1 MSTSLVHFLSI
12 VGEASQDVET
22 ACNELLG
29 RRVARSPKSF
39 GSDDW
44 SRRDH
49 KDIEKFCLHLL
60 DTALNLP
67 VLHYAQYLDAWTV
80 ADSRFSLLEWP
91 DDRRRQICG
100 AGYGIAFYPGGH
112 CESVLAQIKK
122 KRRTKLYRTW
132 TEDRWYLDHLK
143 DAIEAAL
150 WLEAPYLVVS
160 ISQCLGP
167 SREDGEIKAGLDLPI
182 GRGTSSP
189 RQLE

>member
-1 MSTSLVHFLSI
+1 MSTSLVHFLTI

-29 RRVARSPKSF
+29 RRVERSPKSF

-44 SRRDH
+44 SGRDH
-49 KDIEKFCLHLL
+49 KDIEEFCLHLL

-67 VLHYAQYLDAWTV
+67 VLYYAQYLDAWTV
-80 ADSRFSLLEWP
+80 ADWRFSLLEWS
-91 DDRRRQICG
+91 DGRRLQICG
-100 AGYGIAFYPGGH
+100 AGYGIAYYPSGQ
-112 CESVLAQIKK
+112 CDSLLAQIKK
-122 KRRTKLYRTW
+122 KQRTKLYRTQ
-132 TEDRWYLDHLK
+132 TEDRWYVDHLK
-143 DAIEAAL
+143 DAIETAL

-167 SREDGEIKAGLDLPI
+167 SREDDEIKAALNLPI